1 MRFYQAWHVLCPRIA
16 NLYSAS
22 AENCVKFIRYWKVL
36 IYQIQKSFSYVRGNI
51 FVKSWIELDNVRGA
65 ISYLFYVLFICINL
79 TFLWL
84 SLRAFSYSPFD
95 MSKTFCLKNYSINE
109 VPVHHPYTS
118 LKIVY
123 QVYLIIKIVYRC
135 RQACRFRHHQ
145 NCPWW
150 CWSGFLYFFFFQGSL

>member
-51 FVKSWIELDNVRGA
+51 FVKSWIEPDNVRGA
-65 ISYLFYVLFICINL
+65 ISFLFYVLFICINL

-95 MSKTFCLKNYSINE
+95 MSKTCLFEELFDKWSASPSSLYKPEDCLSSLFDNKDSI
-109 VPVHHPYTS
+109 
-118 LKIVY
+118 
-123 QVYLIIKIVYRC
+123 
-135 RQACRFRHHQ
+135 
-145 NCPWW
+145 
-150 CWSGFLYFFFFQGSL
+150 